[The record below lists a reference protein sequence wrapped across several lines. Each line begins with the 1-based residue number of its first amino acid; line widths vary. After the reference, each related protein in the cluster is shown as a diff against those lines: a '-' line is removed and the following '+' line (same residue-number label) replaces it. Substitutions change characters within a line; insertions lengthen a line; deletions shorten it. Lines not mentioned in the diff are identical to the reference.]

1 MHVTIH
7 SLYTVYWNPRPH
19 ISPACAHSLR
29 SSSLI
34 CVILQLA
41 PRVKK
46 KKKYYK
52 KNQPKLLPW
61 RRRCLWSGDSFYE
74 CLTELPNDGR
84 LSVSVHVSALITA
97 TETTIHY
104 LRVTLRGVRPHFET
118 DTGILEIL
126 VHFRTRR
133 GCALVRL
140 GNLGLQII
148 LWFISVNLYI
158 IYLFNFL
165 SFGP

>member
-46 KKKYYK
+46 
-52 KNQPKLLPW
+52 NPPELLPW
-61 RRRCLWSGDSFYE
+61 RQQCLWSGDGFYE

-97 TETTIHY
+97 TETTNHY
-104 LRVTLRGVRPHFET
+104 LRVTLRVCPHFET
-118 DTGILEIL
+118 DTGILEIV
-126 VHFRTRR
+126 VHYRTRR
-133 GCALVRL
+133 GRALVRL
-140 GNLGLQII
+140 GNLGLQ
-148 LWFISVNLYI
+148 SSCDS
-158 IYLFNFL
+158 FL
-165 SFGP
+165 

>member
-46 KKKYYK
+46 KKILQ
-52 KNQPKLLPW
+52 KNMPKLLPW
-61 RRRCLWSGDSFYE
+61 RRWCLWSGDSFYE